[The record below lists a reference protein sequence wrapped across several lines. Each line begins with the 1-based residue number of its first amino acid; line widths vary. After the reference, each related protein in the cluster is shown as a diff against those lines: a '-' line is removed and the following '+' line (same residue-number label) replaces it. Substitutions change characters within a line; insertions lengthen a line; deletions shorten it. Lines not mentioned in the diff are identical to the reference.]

1 MVKAIN
7 FKNWCTE
14 NISPQAWN
22 RIILRTLPELRTH
35 GFELASMENPDEGL
49 ELNDAIVEILNK
61 ALDSL
66 YQLKVESEI
75 LS

>member
-1 MVKAIN
+1 MVKAVN

-22 RIILRTLPELRTH
+22 RIVLKTLPALRANGLELKT
-35 GFELASMENPDEGL
+35 MENPDDSLMLDEPVL
-49 ELNDAIVEILNK
+49 QVLNG
-61 ALDSL
+61 ALQEL
-66 YQLKVESEI
+66 YQLQVEAEI

>member
-14 NISPQAWN
+14 NISPQAWH
-22 RIILRTLPELRTH
+22 RIVLRTLPELRTH
-35 GFELASMENPDEGL
+35 GLDLNEMENPDDSL
-49 ELNDAIVEILNK
+49 MLNDAVTTILRQ
-61 ALDSL
+61 ALDTL
-66 YQLKVESEI
+66 YQLKVESEV

>member
-22 RIILRTLPELRTH
+22 RIVLRTLPELRVH
-35 GFELASMENPDEGL
+35 GL
-49 ELNDAIVEILNK
+49 ELNLLENPDKNLVLEESVTEILNK
-61 ALDSL
+61 ALDTL

>member
-22 RIILRTLPELRTH
+22 RIVLRTLPELRTH
-35 GFELASMENPDEGL
+35 GLELNAMENP
-49 ELNDAIVEILNK
+49 NDTLVLDDKVTEILGN
-61 ALDSL
+61 ALEAL

>member
-22 RIILRTLPELRTH
+22 RIVLRTLPELRTH
-35 GFELASMENPDEGL
+35 GLDLNVMENPAETLVLD
-49 ELNDAIVEILNK
+49 DKVTAILRQ
-61 ALDSL
+61 ALDAL
-66 YQLKVESEI
+66 YQLKVESEV

>member
-22 RIILRTLPELRTH
+22 RIVLRTLPALRANGMELNV
-35 GFELASMENPDEGL
+35 MENPDDSVMLTEATL
-49 ELNDAIVEILNK
+49 QILNQ
-61 ALDSL
+61 ALEEL
-66 YQLKVESEI
+66 YQLRIETEI

>member
-22 RIILRTLPELRTH
+22 RIVLRTLPELRAH
-35 GFELASMENPDEGL
+35 GLDLNVMENPDEGL
-49 ELNDAIVEILNK
+49 TLDDNVTTILRQ

-66 YQLKVESEI
+66 YQLKVESEV